1 MIRFEDIAEKVETYH
16 PNADLDMLR
25 RAYLLSAQMHKG
37 QVRKSG
43 EPYLTHPLEVANLLA
58 EMRLDVTCVTTGLLH
73 DVVEDTHVT
82 LGELETQFGAEI
94 AHLVDGLTKISHIEY
109 ASREERQAET
119 VRKMLLAMVDDIR
132 VVLVKLADRLHNMR
146 TMDHMPQE
154 KRAAKAQETLDIY
167 APIAHRLG
175 MGKVRGEL
183 EDLSFQYL
191 YPDDFLHLKTIV
203 EQRRVQLEAHLE
215 QIRKQL
221 DEKLKG
227 NHIKVVD
234 IQGRVKRLY
243 SLFLKLKRQNISID
257 QVFDLLAVRVITE
270 DIGDC
275 YAAVGVIHNIWKP
288 VPGRFKDWIAIP
300 RNNLYQSLHTSVV
313 SDIGQS
319 FEVQIRTAEMHKIA
333 EEGIAAHWKYKE
345 GRSAVKEDDE
355 AYAWLKRLVEWQQDV
370 SDSREFLDE
379 LKINLYPNEVYTY
392 TPRGK
397 VLELPR
403 GATPIDFAYAIHSD
417 VGQKCVGAKVNG
429 NMVKLSYQLKN
440 GDVVEILTSPN
451 GKPSRDWLKL
461 VQTGRARNRIRR
473 YLIDTERHRAIEIGR
488 KAIEKEADRLKLSAR
503 KLLDSPDLQKIAP
516 DYGLQR
522 ADDVL
527 AAIGY
532 GKLDARHIL
541 VKLVPAAK
549 LAEMEEGAKTPTNG
563 FAKVGNEVGKLVKKY
578 LRLGPDRILVR
589 GIDEVMVF
597 RARCCDPIRGEKII
611 GYITRGK
618 GIAVHRANCSNALNL
633 MINSERIIDVD
644 WVIETEGTTTY
655 PVKIS
660 VITENRQGVL
670 ADLTQAV
677 SNIKTNIRE
686 SYARVSEEG
695 RGIIGFTTD
704 IYDAKHL
711 DRVMKA
717 IRNVPGVVNVERVVE
732 IGREA

>member
-82 LGELETQFGAEI
+82 LTELEQQFGAEI

-146 TMDHMPQE
+146 TMDHMPPE

-191 YPDDFLHLKTIV
+191 FPDDFLHLKTIV
-203 EQRRVQLEAHLE
+203 EQRRAALENHLD
-215 QIRKQL
+215 QIRRQL
-221 DEKLKG
+221 DEKLKA
-227 NHIKVVD
+227 NNVKVAD

-473 YLIDTERHRAIEIGR
+473 YLIETERHRAIEIGR

-503 KLLDSPDLQKIAP
+503 KLLDGPDLQKIAP

-532 GKLDARHIL
+532 GKIEARHIL

-549 LAEMEEGAKTPTNG
+549 LAEMEEGAKGPSNG

-660 VITENRQGVL
+660 VVTENRQGVL

-686 SYARVSEEG
+686 SYARVSEDG

-717 IRNVPGVVNVERVVE
+717 IRGVSGVVNVERVVE